1 VAAQNLVM
9 MMFSAAAAAFRARGT
24 HVEQFGLPRDSKK
37 MHRGTS
43 QLLLKRQL

>member
-1 VAAQNLVM
+1 M

-37 MHRGTS
+37 NAQRDVSIVVEKTIVT
-43 QLLLKRQL
+43 R